1 MRDMIATKPLVY
13 NSRRML
19 PGQHFTVKTDRHARL
34 YAALGKA
41 RSAGLIDAPPA
52 PVARKIATPPKSPA
66 SGNEASALDKL
77 RADYFEV
84 VKKKPYHGWDAAE
97 LQRRID
103 ETLAS

>member
-13 NSRRML
+13 NSRRLL

-41 RSAGLIDAPPA
+41 RSAGDVDAPP
-52 PVARKIATPPKSPA
+52 VAVAKKIASPA
-66 SGNEASALDKL
+66 QKSTPVDGKAALDKL

-103 ETLAS
+103 EALAS